1 MILRQARASAQVTA
15 SLQTLVARQSRPVRT
30 QGAPAMDTSATAFRD
45 AMMPEPDEPGIRPTR
60 GPPHARAVD
69 SAGVTARLMQEHDR
83 IAAGLNDVVVYR
95 LFSAGLSLE
104 TALGLMG
111 DQPGTAKVQDA
122 IDVLDLAIR
131 DFRNVLFR
139 SPPA

>member
-1 MILRQARASAQVTA
+1 
-15 SLQTLVARQSRPVRT
+15 
-30 QGAPAMDTSATAFRD
+30 MDTSATAVRD
-45 AMMPEPDEPGIRPTR
+45 ALIPEPDEPGIRPTR
-60 GPPHARAVD
+60 GPTRGRAGD
-69 SAGVTARLMQEHDR
+69 SAAVTVRLMQEHDR
-83 IAAGLNDVVVYR
+83 IAAGLNDIVVYR

-111 DQPGTAKVQDA
+111 DQPGTAKVQEA

-139 SPPA
+139 SPAA